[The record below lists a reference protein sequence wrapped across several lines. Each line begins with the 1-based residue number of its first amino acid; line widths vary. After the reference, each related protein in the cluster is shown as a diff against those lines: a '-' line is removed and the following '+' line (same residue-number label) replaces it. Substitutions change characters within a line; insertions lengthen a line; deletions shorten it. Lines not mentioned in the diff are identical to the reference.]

1 MKTLFQFII
10 VLTIFSTSFAQ
21 QQNIETKSVVI
32 ENLISFM
39 VDEYSISSDSIPK
52 HNITFLIDPMLID
65 LIHKM
70 A

>member
-1 MKTLFQFII
+1 MKTLFHFII

-52 HNITFLIDPMLID
+52 HNITLLIDPMLID
-65 LIHKM
+65 LMHKM

>member
-32 ENLISFM
+32 DNLISIM
-39 VDEYSISSDSIPK
+39 VDEYSISSDSILK

-65 LIHKM
+65 LMHKM